1 MRPIIA
7 THFDFL
13 IEQYGCQKSER
24 WVSYE
29 FHSEY
34 VKGRIEVDVVWAAD
48 GTTPWVTLWDTHGT
62 SEEERSLNWDPYD
75 LLDLEGAEDLKPWL
89 FKIDGEI
96 QYDQVLASYADLIR
110 KQPQILDG
118 DLTAFREP
126 DDAGPIEIEVADPDG
141 TSHIETYSSID
152 EFVDTHRA
160 RKSRSW
166 RVFRS
171 ARNFWMSMVLGITL
185 LAMAVYYFL

>member
-1 MRPIIA
+1 MSKYGWARDPSITGVQAAAQMRPIIA

-34 VKGRIEVDVVWAAD
+34 VKGRIEV
-48 GTTPWVTLWDTHGT
+48 
-62 SEEERSLNWDPYD
+62 
-75 LLDLEGAEDLKPWL
+75 
-89 FKIDGEI
+89 
-96 QYDQVLASYADLIR
+96 
-110 KQPQILDG
+110 
-118 DLTAFREP
+118 
-126 DDAGPIEIEVADPDG
+126 ADPDG
-141 TSHIETYSSID
+141 TSHIEIYSSID